1 MNKLVC
7 PDCHHENEL
16 ERIYC
21 HNCGARLDR
30 SGVIKEKAIAEPAEE
45 TQRRLQRLFDTKR
58 GRWRNLTGRLTRTV
72 VGALCL
78 AAGIVMLLPA
88 DFPPETKSYDFAPMI
103 NMDIVSAS
111 SSRRTAPLVYSE
123 AQVNSYIA
131 SLVRRKDSPAAQGI
145 FPVHRALVE
154 FSEGMCA
161 IRIQRTF
168 FGLSV
173 YAGNRYRVT
182 LDDGKINAV
191 TMSAFIGRMPIHP
204 TLAKSTG
211 VLFQKLWDTLSRER
225 NSVAKTAAIEFHP
238 QSVTLI
244 AAR

>member
-1 MNKLVC
+1 HFFQQREKRREQNSQDGKQTHSGRNTAQKIRAQTEKGHMTKLVC

-45 TQRRLQRLFDTKR
+45 TQRRIQRLFDTKR
-58 GRWRNLTGRLTRTV
+58 GRWRNLTGRLTKTV

-78 AAGIVMLLPA
+78 AAVIVMLLPA

-123 AQVNSYIA
+123 A
-131 SLVRRKDSPAAQGI
+131 
-145 FPVHRALVE
+145 
-154 FSEGMCA
+154 
-161 IRIQRTF
+161 
-168 FGLSV
+168 
-173 YAGNRYRVT
+173 
-182 LDDGKINAV
+182 
-191 TMSAFIGRMPIHP
+191 
-204 TLAKSTG
+204 
-211 VLFQKLWDTLSRER
+211 
-225 NSVAKTAAIEFHP
+225 
-238 QSVTLI
+238 
-244 AAR
+244 